1 MNTCPRHLA
10 SILSVC
16 YLIFFVLGEV
26 EAQTVRTH
34 RMANSRTQQRGQPQ
48 QTRTRESA
56 VRNRKAVRPASAQ
69 AIPAS
74 AQSQGHLRT
83 YPEMVAPGAMDVSM
97 DPIPMDTISYSDAHV
112 GCDSCGMANQC
123 CCNPAGF
130 LFDWKR
136 ADLWMGVASFTGES
150 NFLTTGSDTDAQ
162 VAGNFG
168 FQEGFN
174 FGSRMPS
181 LLGGQVGAQLGM
193 RFTQSQFDGTS
204 AGMDSRTQTFI
215 TAGLFRRVDY
225 GFQGGLVVDYLHDDW
240 VYQADLLQLRGELSF
255 LFSPCHD
262 FGFRFTDNQQTD
274 DTTASIR
281 GRTTPLPIQLETL
294 NNYRFFYRYRFSER
308 GRGVAE
314 LQAGFTEDEG
324 TILGVDLKTPL
335 QNQLGLQTSAT
346 YLIPPSDASDAYTRE
361 GWNIGLAIVWT
372 PGRVFGTGRDY
383 YRPLFDVADNGSM
396 LTRLTR

>member
-1 MNTCPRHLA
+1 MNIFLRQFA
-10 SILSVC
+10 SILLLCFLTFSAVSES
-16 YLIFFVLGEV
+16 G
-26 EAQTVRTH
+26 AQTVAKH
-34 RMANSRTQQRGQPQ
+34 RRNNPNAQKRVP
-48 QTRTRESA
+48 TRQVSTRA
-56 VRNRKAVRPASAQ
+56 PATKNRNAVRPAAAQ
-69 AIPAS
+69 TH
-74 AQSQGHLRT
+74 GHTDT
-83 YPEMVAPGAMDVSM
+83 YAGMVAPGAMELSL
-97 DPIPMDTISYSDAHV
+97 DPVPMDTMSYSDASV

-123 CCNPAGF
+123 CCNPGGF
-130 LFDWKR
+130 LFDWTR
-136 ADLWMGVASFTGES
+136 ADLWMGLASFTGEA

-193 RFTQSQFDGTS
+193 RFTQSQLDGTS

-274 DTTASIR
+274 DTTAHIR
-281 GRTTPLPIQLETL
+281 GRITPLPIQLETL
-294 NNYRFFYRYRFSER
+294 NSYRFFYRYRFSER

-324 TILGVDLKTPL
+324 TILGLDLKTPL

-346 YLIPPSDASDAYTRE
+346 YLLPPSDVTDAYTRE
-361 GWNIGLAIVWT
+361 GWNIGIAIVWT
-372 PGRVFGTGRDY
+372 PGRMFGACRDY